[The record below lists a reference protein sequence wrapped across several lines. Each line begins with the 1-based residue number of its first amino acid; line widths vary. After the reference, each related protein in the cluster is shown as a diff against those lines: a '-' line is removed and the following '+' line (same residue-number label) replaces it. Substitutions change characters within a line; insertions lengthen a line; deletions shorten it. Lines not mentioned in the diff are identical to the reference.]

1 MRRLLAS
8 RRRLL
13 AVGAIAAVAVVVAS
27 GYGYAAIT
35 ATNNTYTGC
44 LQGGAI
50 ANVAIGAAPT
60 KPCPNNAVQ
69 ISWSQTGPP
78 GANGA
83 TGPTGPAGATGQTG
97 ATGPQGATGSK
108 GDPGPPGAS
117 LTATPLAA
125 GDARCNGDGGLEV
138 STQGGPAL
146 GVLCNGADGADGA
159 DGAAGATGPKGDPG
173 TPGSVL
179 VGSACAI
186 PGGGAGIVQMDVA
199 PTGAISFKCEDFSSD
214 PANCGSAGNAIPA
227 DGHLNANWA
236 CVNGQAVI
244 ASCVTGYA
252 NANADPADGCEVNL
266 MTDPNNCGSVGT
278 VIPPPGTNHAGYAC
292 VNGVVAIASCAGGFT
307 DVNKSVGDGC
317 EVNLMTDPNNCGSV
331 GTAIPLQGSKHAFW
345 ACVAGTVV
353 LTSCVSG
360 FGDAN
365 HQPAD
370 GCEVNLMT
378 DPNNCGSV
386 GTVIPPPGT
395 FNANW
400 ACSAGA
406 VTLTSCVAGYF
417 NANGSLVD
425 GCEWQQDLYE
435 PNDSQGTG
443 FIGNFP
449 QNGIW
454 TTLNPNLTPNNPD
467 WFRFVSTGCFIFTP
481 CNTQI
486 FVRDMLG
493 NLLGNAL
500 VSVVIQRDDGV
511 PVSNGGS
518 DTAFDHDHTYF
529 IHVQPNANNLYL
541 QYQIDV
547 RNS

>member
-1 MRRLLAS
+1 MRRLFAS

-13 AVGAIAAVAVVVAS
+13 AVGAAAAVAVAVVS

-50 ANVAIGAAPT
+50 SNVAIGDNPT
-60 KPCPNNAVQ
+60 KTCPNNATK

-83 TGPTGPAGATGQTG
+83 TGQTGPAGATGQTG
-97 ATGPQGATGSK
+97 ATGPQGATGPK
-108 GDPGPPGAS
+108 GDPGQPGAS

-125 GDARCNGDGGLEV
+125 GDPRCNGDGGLEV

-186 PGGGAGIVQMDVA
+186 PGGGTGIVQMDVA
-199 PTGAISFKCEDFSSD
+199 ETGAISFKCEDFSTD

-266 MTDPNNCGSVGT
+266 MTDPNNCGSVGN

-292 VNGVVAIASCAGGFT
+292 VNGVIAIASCASGYT

-331 GTAIPLQGSKHAFW
+331 GTAIPQQGSQHAFW
-345 ACVAGTVV
+345 ACVAGTVT

-360 FGDAN
+360 YAN
-365 HQPAD
+365 ANADPAD
-370 GCEVNLMT
+370 GCEVNLNT
-378 DPNNCGSV
+378 DPLNCGSV

-395 FNANW
+395 FHANW
-400 ACSAGA
+400 ACVAGT
-406 VTLTSCVAGYF
+406 VTLTSCVSGWF
-417 NANGSLVD
+417 NADGSPVN
-425 GCEWQQDLYE
+425 GCEWQADPFE
-435 PNDSQGTG
+435 PNDVQGQAMFVGT
-443 FIGNFP
+443 I
-449 QNGIW
+449 
-454 TTLNPNLTPNNPD
+454 NPGGTVVVNANLTPFNDD
-467 WFRFVSTGCFIFTP
+467 WFVATMTCFNIFGCSVGPITASGNFTLVQILRDGT
-481 CNTQI
+481 TQI
-486 FVRDMLG
+486 PNSSSDFVFGDHQYYVHVLG
-493 NLLGNAL
+493 
-500 VSVVIQRDDGV
+500 
-511 PVSNGGS
+511 
-518 DTAFDHDHTYF
+518 TTYT
-529 IHVQPNANNLYL
+529 N
-541 QYQIDV
+541 YQI
-547 RNS
+547 NFTN

>member
-278 VIPPPGTNHAGYAC
+278 VIPPPGT
-292 VNGVVAIASCAGGFT
+292 
-307 DVNKSVGDGC
+307 
-317 EVNLMTDPNNCGSV
+317 
-331 GTAIPLQGSKHAFW
+331 
-345 ACVAGTVV
+345 
-353 LTSCVSG
+353 
-360 FGDAN
+360 
-365 HQPAD
+365 
-370 GCEVNLMT
+370 
-378 DPNNCGSV
+378 
-386 GTVIPPPGT
+386 